1 MKAIGNYILI
11 HTVEE
16 EMETDSGL
24 LLSSEDKNS
33 FRYKLGE
40 VVTPGTGVAGVN
52 KGDKIYYD
60 KAQSHSMMIKGEK
73 LTIIQEKDVVVVL

>member
-16 EMETDSGL
+16 EMETGSGL

-40 VVTPGTGVAGVN
+40 VVTPGTGVVGVK
-52 KGDKIYYD
+52 KGDKVYYD
-60 KAQSHSMMIKGEK
+60 KAQSHSMVINGDK
-73 LTIIQEKDVVVVL
+73 LTIIQQKDVVVVL